1 MASITDRPRARLSRK
16 QIRQRLRAARRQQ
29 ARKARVAR
37 RRLERIHDQLPKQ
50 VHAIFN
56 PLEPAFSRPTHRR
69 FVLLA
74 MAAILT
80 LGGRTITNLVRV
92 LGVLAPG
99 HPSSY
104 HRVFSRNR
112 WSLSA
117 LAHRYVAAVLARF
130 VPRGPILLAG
140 DDTVT
145 EHPGPHVF
153 GKGRHRDPV
162 RSTHAYTAFRWGHKW
177 VVLALLVPVPWAT
190 RRWALP
196 LLVALYRPK
205 EENLKQRRRHKT
217 TAQLLG
223 QMIRILMRW
232 FPERS
237 FVVTADGNYA
247 THELAELAARAP
259 RRLTLVSLFYAN
271 ANLVQPKPEY
281 SGSGRPRKKGKDLPS
296 PAEIVESTKQR
307 QALKVAWYGGGQRR
321 VEVVTGTGLWYKS
334 GRPLVNLRWVFV
346 HDLSGTHRDGY
357 FFTTDATMSVRSL
370 IETYTCR
377 WNIETTF
384 EEVRSYLHLE
394 TTRGWSRD
402 TVLRV
407 GPCLFALYTIV
418 VWLYAELPGGW
429 IGVRVVDWP
438 GKRDVTFSDAITMV
452 RRWLWREWV
461 LAIPGHRDAF
471 EKLTPGLQRLL
482 LNGLTQAA

>member
-16 QIRQRLRAARRQQ
+16 QIRQRPRTARRQQ

-37 RRLERIHDQLPKQ
+37 RRLQQIHDQLLKQ
-50 VHAIFN
+50 VRTIFD
-56 PLEPAFSRPTHRR
+56 PVEPVFSRPTPRR

-74 MAAILT
+74 LAAVLT

-99 HPSSY
+99 HLSSY
-104 HRVFSRNR
+104 HRAFSRDR
-112 WSLSA
+112 WSPSA
-117 LAHRYVAAVLARF
+117 LARRYVAAVLARF
-130 VPRGPILLAG
+130 VPRGPIRLAG

-145 EHPGPHVF
+145 ERPGPHVF

-162 RSTHAYTAFRWGHKW
+162 RSTHAYTAFRWGHQW

-205 EENLKQRRRHKT
+205 EETLKQRRRHKT
-217 TAQLLG
+217 PPQLLG
-223 QMIRILMRW
+223 QMVRILMQW
-232 FPERS
+232 FPDRT

-247 THELAELAARAP
+247 THELAELAAQAP

-271 ANLVQPKPEY
+271 ANLVEPKPEY
-281 SGSGRPRKKGKDLPS
+281 SGSGRPRVKGKDLPS
-296 PAEIVESTKQR
+296 PAGVVGSTKQR
-307 QALKVAWYGGGQRR
+307 QALKVTWYGGGQRR

-334 GRPLVNLRWVFV
+334 GRPLVSLRGVFV

-370 IETYTCR
+370 IETYTGR
-377 WNIETTF
+377 WNIET
-384 EEVRSYLHLE
+384 
-394 TTRGWSRD
+394 
-402 TVLRV
+402 
-407 GPCLFALYTIV
+407 CQ
-418 VWLYAELPGGW
+418 
-429 IGVRVVDWP
+429 
-438 GKRDVTFSDAITMV
+438 VTGT
-452 RRWLWREWV
+452 
-461 LAIPGHRDAF
+461 
-471 EKLTPGLQRLL
+471 K
-482 LNGLTQAA
+482 